1 MNTIPKDEAER
12 KMKAAGYDCSV
23 IDGVL
28 TFSGEYSAKE
38 VKKIAGILEHIGY
51 SASWA
56 IQTKR
61 RMMICL

>member
-1 MNTIPKDEAER
+1 MNTTPKDEAER

-28 TFSGEYSAKE
+28 TFAGEYSAKE
-38 VKKIAGILEHIGY
+38 VKKIARILEQIGY

-56 IQTKR
+56 IHRK
-61 RMMICL
+61 